1 LKIYNVQT
9 IIENLRNSG
18 GRCGKT
24 VANNSISK
32 ATKIEMLTQCNPLP
46 VNIKFTKYL
55 EFNTNYNKY
64 LVEQK
69 PKQEYI

>member
-1 LKIYNVQT
+1 LKIYNLAFF
-9 IIENLRNSG
+9 ENLRNSG

-46 VNIKFTKYL
+46 VNIKFT
-55 EFNTNYNKY
+55 T
-64 LVEQK
+64 EQGG
-69 PKQEYI
+69 